1 MVPRV
6 SKSLDYPPPPP
17 ATSRIRLVLLATWTA
32 LTVAAVGYVL
42 ALGSNCPNADEW
54 EFVPALTGHEPLG
67 PWLWAQHN
75 EHRLPL
81 PRLVYYGLFQV
92 THDFRAG
99 SILQIALL
107 AATSLGLMSLASRLR
122 GRPYWTD
129 LFFPVSLV
137 HVGHWEN
144 FLIGYNLCFAFILV
158 LETALGLVALS
169 TTRETLFRSGVKA
182 GVLMVLLCLCGGG
195 GVVAAIPVA
204 LWLALMAVQEWN
216 GSRRAEPRQGPGR
229 TPIQLSD
236 QVGIVNAIDP
246 TASPEEKVRQL
257 VKLTDANQ
265 PLVDAFLRNLDAEF
279 GTKSNSNVKAP
290 ASIVA
295 KASSPSIRT
304 KKPWHDVEH
313 IRDSFRF
320 KTVLKDLRDLPAI
333 LDAVEANL
341 GATIIKRDTRKFL
354 EPLGWGWRIVAFDLR
369 MPNGQLVEYYLP
381 VAEMERAKKEG
392 NHELFEKWR
401 NRDLETLGR
410 EERMEMF
417 ADQAESQSRYEAA
430 FASFLTRTGSSES
443 DLRAALSS
451 VSHSSGHNILNSSP
465 SGSSLG
471 EKSNTGTQV
480 SPPSRVDAANPPR
493 SSTQARPSPSRD
505 IPPTA
510 MIIPPANI
518 LAESGLRA
526 KRFQAAVLL
535 AFAAFPFAYLAVY
548 LQGYNRPGHHPEVG
562 DGGLDVLRV
571 AGQVLSMSFG
581 YGTFRWWIP
590 IFAGIVALGSV
601 TIWTLFQDAKIAAKR
616 PASLGLIAIAAGIVG
631 VALVIGMGRAGLDA
645 KNGLAS
651 RYTYLTWPLL
661 ALAYIVWTSRG
672 GRLGKWIPAALAALA
687 ALAFNP
693 NMITGIVRGLA
704 IKQVLSTIENEA
716 RDGVPPE
723 RIVRH
728 FHNTFQ
734 AHQEERAIRAIP
746 MLQEARIGVFGE
758 ARP

>member
-1 MVPRV
+1 M

-42 ALGSNCPNADEW
+42 TLGSNCPNADEW
-54 EFVPALTGHEPLG
+54 EFVPALTGREPLS

-81 PRLVYYGLFQV
+81 PRLVYYGLFQI

-99 SILQIALL
+99 SLLQIALL

-169 TTRETLFRSGVKA
+169 TTRKTRFRSGVQA
-182 GVLMVLLCLCGGG
+182 GALMVLLCLCGGG
-195 GVVAAIPVA
+195 GVVAAMPVA
-204 LWLALMAVQEWN
+204 LWLVYLAASTFKKREVVATIPPLLPEEARVVN
-216 GSRRAEPRQGPGR
+216 
-229 TPIQLSD
+229 PIDS
-236 QVGIVNAIDP
+236 G
-246 TASPEEKVRQL
+246 ASPEEKVRQL
-257 VKLTDANQ
+257 QKLTEVNQ
-265 PLVDAFLRNLDAEF
+265 LLVDEFLRKLDAAF
-279 GTKSNSNVKAP
+279 GTRSNSNVKTP
-290 ASIVA
+290 TSILG
-295 KASSPSIRT
+295 KASRPSIRK

-333 LDAVEANL
+333 LDAVETQL
-341 GATIIKRDTRKFL
+341 GAAIIKRDTAKFL
-354 EPLGWGWRIVAFDLR
+354 KPGDWGWRIVAFDLQ

-381 VAEMERAKKEG
+381 VEEMERAKNEG

-401 NRDLETLGR
+401 NRDWSQLDTQTFDALQDDLEASKG
-410 EERMEMF
+410 
-417 ADQAESQSRYEAA
+417 AYEAA
-430 FASFLTRTGSSES
+430 FAAFISRTGATES
-443 DLRAALSS
+443 ALRAALTKASIS
-451 VSHSSGHNILNSSP
+451 ESGIAINSSP

-471 EKSNTGTQV
+471 EKSKTGTQV

-493 SSTQARPSPSRD
+493 SSTQARPSLSRD

-510 MIIPPANI
+510 MIVPPANN
-518 LAESGLRA
+518 LAGISLGA
-526 KRFQAAVLL
+526 KGFQTLVLL

-548 LQGYNRPGHHPEVG
+548 LQSYNRPGHHPEVG

-571 AGQVLSMSFG
+571 AGQVLSMSLG
-581 YGTFRWWIP
+581 YGIYRWWIP
-590 IFAGIVALGSV
+590 IFSGIGALGGI

-616 PASLGLIAIAAGIVG
+616 PASFGLIAIAAGIVG
-631 VALVIGMGRAGLDA
+631 VALVIGMGRAGIDA

-661 ALAYIVWTSRG
+661 ALAYLVWTSRG

-693 NMITGIVRGLA
+693 NMITGIVRGVA

-716 RDGVPPE
+716 RDGVTPE
-723 RIVRH
+723 LIVRH

-734 AHQEERAIRAIP
+734 AHQEQRAIRAIP
-746 MLQEARIGVFGE
+746 MLREARIGAFGE
-758 ARP
+758 GRP